1 MSKIALSG
9 NASGTGVLT
18 IAAPN
23 TNSDRTLTLPDES
36 GTVLTSASA
45 VAASQITSA
54 LNATGSAPIYAC
66 RAWVNFNGTG
76 TVAIR
81 ASGNVSS
88 ITDNGT
94 GQYTV
99 NFSTSIPDTNYS
111 VTLGARP
118 ASSGTN
124 GRSLIGATTY
134 STSAVQIQFINAADT
149 AYLDPDVYCV
159 AIFR

>member
-1 MSKIALSG
+1 MA
-9 NASGTGVLT
+9 VT
-18 IAAPN
+18 I
-23 TNSDRTLTLPDES
+23 D
-36 GTVLTSASA
+36 
-45 VAASQITSA
+45 
-54 LNATGSAPIYAC
+54 GSAGVTTNAGGSVNPSTNVEGINYSC

-81 ASGNVSS
+81 ASGNVTS

-94 GQYTV
+94 GIYTV
-99 NFSTSIPDTNYS
+99 NFTTAMPDVNYS

-124 GRSLIGATTY
+124 GRSLIAGTTY

-159 AIFR
+159 AVFR